1 MLCTYDFL
9 SVIVHSKRIS
19 NMQSRIHSLI
29 VYKTRKT
36 KEKPIFSRDDDL
48 APEMFV
54 KDKPVFLA
62 SPIPSKP
69 Q

>member
-9 SVIVHSKRIS
+9 SVIAHAKRIL
-19 NMQSRIHSLI
+19 NMQSNIYSLI

-54 KDKPVFLA
+54 KDKPVLLA
-62 SPIPSKP
+62 SRIPSKT
-69 Q
+69 

>member
-1 MLCTYDFL
+1 
-9 SVIVHSKRIS
+9 
-19 NMQSRIHSLI
+19 MQSRIHSLI